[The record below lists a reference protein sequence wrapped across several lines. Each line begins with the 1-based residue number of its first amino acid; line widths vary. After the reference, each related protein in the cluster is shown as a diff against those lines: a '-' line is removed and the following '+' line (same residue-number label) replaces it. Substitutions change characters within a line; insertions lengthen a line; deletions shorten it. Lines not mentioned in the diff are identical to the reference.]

1 MVERRTHKP
10 KVKGSIPFLATI
22 QSPEK
27 VKRRLPF
34 EILYEDR
41 DLVVID
47 KPEGLL
53 TTHTR
58 VLGRV
63 ARESQF
69 TAENILTDYLRK
81 GQARSRNRAWL
92 VHRLDRGTSGVLVFA
107 KSEAVAENLREHWNE
122 VAEKT
127 YIARVE
133 GHLDSES
140 GVFESYLR
148 DDPRTFKVSSV
159 RNPADGKFARTLWRR
174 ISEDAN
180 STLVE
185 VKIETGRKNQ
195 IRVHFSEAG
204 HPIVGDV
211 KYGAHPVRRL
221 MLHSMRLVLKIRP
234 EPLTFVAPPHGF
246 SMR

>member
-1 MVERRTHKP
+1 M
-10 KVKGSIPFLATI
+10 
-22 QSPEK
+22 
-27 VKRRLPF
+27 KRRLPF

-58 VLGRV
+58 VVGRA

-81 GQARSRNRAWL
+81 GQAKSRLRAWL

-107 KSEAVAENLREHWNE
+107 KSEAVAERLRENWNE
-122 VAEKT
+122 IADKT

-133 GHLDSES
+133 GHMGADS

-148 DDPRTFKVSSV
+148 DDSRTFKVTSV
-159 RNPADGKFARTLWRR
+159 KNPADGKFARTLWRR

-204 HPIVGDV
+204 HPVVGDV
-211 KYGAHPVRRL
+211 KYGARPARRL
-221 MLHSMRLVLKIRP
+221 MLHSMRLVLNIPPK
-234 EPLTFVAPPHGF
+234 PLRFSAPAPREFGL
-246 SMR
+246 RG

>member
-1 MVERRTHKP
+1 MKP
-10 KVKGSIPFLATI
+10 
-22 QSPEK
+22 
-27 VKRRLPF
+27 RLPF

-58 VLGRV
+58 VMGRA

-69 TAENILTDYLRK
+69 TAENILSDYLRK
-81 GQARSRNRAWL
+81 GQAKSRMRAWL

-107 KSEAVAENLREHWNE
+107 KSEAVAERLRENWNTI
-122 VAEKT
+122 ADKT

-133 GHLDSES
+133 GRLDADS
-140 GVFESYLR
+140 GVFESWLR
-148 DDPRTFKVSSV
+148 DDPRTFKVASV
-159 RNPADGKFARTLWRR
+159 KNHADGKFARTLWRR
-174 ISEDAN
+174 ISQDAG
-180 STLVE
+180 SALVE

-204 HPIVGDV
+204 HPVVGDV
-211 KYGAHPVRRL
+211 KYGARPAKRL
-221 MLHSMRLVLKIRP
+221 MLHSKRLALDYNGKTLI
-234 EPLTFVAPPHGF
+234 FVSP
-246 SMR
+246 RDL

>member
-1 MVERRTHKP
+1 M
-10 KVKGSIPFLATI
+10 
-22 QSPEK
+22 
-27 VKRRLPF
+27 KRRLPF

-58 VLGRV
+58 VMGRA
-63 ARESQF
+63 AREAQC

-81 GQARSRNRAWL
+81 GQARSSLRAWL

-107 KSEAVAENLREHWNE
+107 KTRDLAERLRDNWND

-127 YIARVE
+127 YMALVE
-133 GHLDSES
+133 GRLDAAS

-148 DDPRTFKVSSV
+148 DDPRTYKVASV
-159 RNPADGKFARTLWRR
+159 RNPADGKFARTLWRKIAER
-174 ISEDAN
+174 PS

-195 IRVHFSEAG
+195 IRVHFAESG

-211 KYGAHPVRRL
+211 KYGARPARRL
-221 MLHSMRLVLKIRP
+221 MLHSMRLRLDLPSRP
-234 EPLTFVAPPHGF
+234 LEFFSPPPPELTP
-246 SMR
+246 